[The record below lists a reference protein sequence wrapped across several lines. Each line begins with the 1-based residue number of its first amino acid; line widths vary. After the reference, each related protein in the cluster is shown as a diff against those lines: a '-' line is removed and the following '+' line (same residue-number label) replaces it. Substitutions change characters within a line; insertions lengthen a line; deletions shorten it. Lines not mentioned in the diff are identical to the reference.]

1 MAWVP
6 FHLLF
11 AFCPAPLLNT
21 VHKEG
26 KRSTGRQ
33 GHSSNASKFSVE
45 YVELF
50 FFFFFLKF

>member
-50 FFFFFLKF
+50 FFSF